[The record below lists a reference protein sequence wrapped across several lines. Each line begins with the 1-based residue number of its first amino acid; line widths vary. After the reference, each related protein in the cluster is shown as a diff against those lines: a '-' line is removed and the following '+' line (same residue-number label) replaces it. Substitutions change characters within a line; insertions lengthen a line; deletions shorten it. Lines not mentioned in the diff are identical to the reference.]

1 MMVAVT
7 AICCW
12 ESKSLSICLTG
23 GVVIVIPFWR
33 HLLDK
38 LSRNFLSRDAAFL
51 FSTTTGAFFV
61 DMSVSI
67 GVIVDCILHH
77 IVGVERRVDEL
88 LVRDPSVGIGVGD
101 LQNGADLG
109 FR

>member
-67 GVIVDCILHH
+67 VDYIFHH